1 MAEDLDALVDAA
13 SRAPE
18 VIVVGLDIG
27 ELDRDGPQPSRHAA
41 AYAAGL
47 SRREG
52 TRLVGVW
59 VRPPVAYAD
68 TFTQTAETIARR
80 REEAETQLRA
90 RATAAEQHYRLPP
103 GCIMVR
109 EGDPA
114 RELLRAA
121 EEVNADGIVV
131 GASTERIGSVAGHLI
146 RQARVPVTV
155 VP

>member
-1 MAEDLDALVDAA
+1 MPEDVDALVEAA

-18 VIVVGLDIG
+18 VIVLGLDVG

-47 SRREG
+47 ARREG
-52 TRLVGVW
+52 ARLVGVW
-59 VRPPVAYAD
+59 VQPKVAYAD
-68 TFTQTAETIARR
+68 TFARTSDAIVR
-80 REEAETQLRA
+80 QRHEAEAQLRERAA
-90 RATAAEQHYRLPP
+90 RAEEHFGLPP
-103 GCIMVR
+103 GCVVLR

-114 RELLRAA
+114 TELMTAA

-131 GASTERIGSVAGHLI
+131 GASTERIGSVAGHLV
-146 RQARVPVTV
+146 RHAPVPVTV